1 MAASS
6 LGDIM
11 GGTPGQ
17 LPTLGE
23 FEPLERV
30 LLTANGN
37 LQRLV
42 SSYHNTSVSV
52 RVVYSRE
59 VATGEFERKVAL
71 LCGGTEFAEAT
82 SRLHITRADCISAI
96 ADGGV
101 AIGQLFRHLN
111 ILPTFEL
118 TAAGRDAGGEQIWRD
133 YLLSGEGVVC
143 EIHER
148 IRSDVLGAL
157 VSPSPSAPCDSAD
170 DAGDTNDAGGPAADA
185 AGDVLAPSDGP
196 GGGRVS
202 AKRPRVAPSFGDIMS
217 PHMTGVTLPNGFS
230 PLQRLLL
237 TANGNV
243 ERIVSSFY
251 YEPLTVLVNL
261 NHKRSPC
268 VYDRQASAAAAAAP
282 PSLHTRTRT
291 HAEPRSAPAHRAG
304 GERGLPW
311 PQVTMLVR
319 GEPFLHAKS
328 TIYLTDP
335 AWEEMVER
343 RGTPLGA
350 VFRVMGARAANI
362 PAHRARPARPRLVR
376 RPSPA
381 GVLPTFHLRSV
392 GRGRDS
398 SGSGF
403 FWRVYTLASQGMTC
417 EITETFADDTF
428 EKRSRGSAL
437 DASLASTDG
446 HGIPV

>member
-1 MAASS
+1 
-6 LGDIM
+6 M

-59 VATGEFERKVAL
+59 VATGEFERKVTL

-268 VYDRQASAAAAAAP
+268 VYDRQ
-282 PSLHTRTRT
+282 
-291 HAEPRSAPAHRAG
+291 
-304 GERGLPW
+304 
-311 PQVTMLVR
+311 VTMLVR

-350 VFRVMGARAANI
+350 VFRVM
-362 PAHRARPARPRLVR
+362 
-376 RPSPA
+376 